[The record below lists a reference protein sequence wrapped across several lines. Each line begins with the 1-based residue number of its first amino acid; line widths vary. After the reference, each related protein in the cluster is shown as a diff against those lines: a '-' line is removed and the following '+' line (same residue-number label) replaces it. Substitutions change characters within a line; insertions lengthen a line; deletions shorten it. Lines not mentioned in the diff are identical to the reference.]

1 MKVNTPLKFTI
12 FSSFLIS
19 LLLVFFFYLTNSF
32 FLNFLVPLKF
42 YLSSFLFLSICSGLV
57 IYMLL
62 ELYIN
67 RKIRLLF
74 RTVQNY
80 KNTSPDAKLNMNE
93 DVLSA
98 SEVTILKLA
107 KKNSDELL
115 KLKAE
120 EKFRREFIGNLAH
133 ELKTPIFSIQ
143 GYILTLL
150 EGGLEDST
158 VNKKFLNR
166 ALRGAERMNKIIM
179 DLDMISRFESDRIN
193 LQIEENNIVE
203 ICQEIY
209 ESLELN
215 AEENDISLNFAK
227 NYVNPIM
234 VQCDRDKIGQV
245 IQNLVINA
253 IKYSEPDSQV
263 LIRFLDVESNILIEV
278 EDNGPGIHEKHLN
291 RLFERFYRVDKSRA
305 RNEGGT
311 GLGLSIV
318 KHIVEAHGHRVQV
331 KSAEGE
337 GSIFFFTLTKN

>member
-19 LLLVFFFYLTNSF
+19 LLLVFFFYLINSF
-32 FLNFLVPLKF
+32 FLNFLIPLKF
-42 YLSSFLFLSICSGLV
+42 YFSSFLFLSICSGLV

-80 KNTSPDAKLNMNE
+80 KNTSSDAKLNMNE

-166 ALRGAERMNKIIM
+166 ALKGAERMNKIII
-179 DLDMISRFESDRIN
+179 DLDMISRFESERIN

-253 IKYSEPDSQV
+253 IKYSEPNSQV

>member
-1 MKVNTPLKFTI
+1 
-12 FSSFLIS
+12 
-19 LLLVFFFYLTNSF
+19 
-32 FLNFLVPLKF
+32 
-42 YLSSFLFLSICSGLV
+42 
-57 IYMLL
+57 
-62 ELYIN
+62 
-67 RKIRLLF
+67 
-74 RTVQNY
+74 
-80 KNTSPDAKLNMNE
+80 MNE
-93 DVLSA
+93 NVLSA

-166 ALRGAERMNKIIM
+166 ALKGAERMNKIIM
-179 DLDMISRFESDRIN
+179 DLDMISRFESERIN

-215 AEENDISLNFAK
+215 AKENNISLNFAK

-245 IQNLVINA
+245 IQNLLINA

-311 GLGLSIV
+311 GLGLAIV

>member
-1 MKVNTPLKFTI
+1 
-12 FSSFLIS
+12 
-19 LLLVFFFYLTNSF
+19 
-32 FLNFLVPLKF
+32 
-42 YLSSFLFLSICSGLV
+42 
-57 IYMLL
+57 
-62 ELYIN
+62 
-67 RKIRLLF
+67 
-74 RTVQNY
+74 
-80 KNTSPDAKLNMNE
+80 
-93 DVLSA
+93 
-98 SEVTILKLA
+98 
-107 KKNSDELL
+107 
-115 KLKAE
+115 
-120 EKFRREFIGNLAH
+120 
-133 ELKTPIFSIQ
+133 
-143 GYILTLL
+143 
-150 EGGLEDST
+150 
-158 VNKKFLNR
+158 
-166 ALRGAERMNKIIM
+166 MNKIII
-179 DLDMISRFESDRIN
+179 DLDMISRFESERIN

-209 ESLELN
+209 GSLELN

-253 IKYSEPDSQV
+253 IKYCEPNSQV